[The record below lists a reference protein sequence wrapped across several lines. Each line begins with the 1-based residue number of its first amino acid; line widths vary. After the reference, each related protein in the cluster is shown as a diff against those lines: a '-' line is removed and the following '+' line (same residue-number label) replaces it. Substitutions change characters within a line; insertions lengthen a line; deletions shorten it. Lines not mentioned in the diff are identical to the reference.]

1 MYKTKTSKLKFI
13 LFFIF
18 SSIMSGYQAQNQVKY
33 LTNSEVEE
41 FMVKNAKNYQDKNNG
56 LGIAYELN
64 LKEIPE
70 FIVDEFKAI
79 QEVMDVFMDSK
90 TLKIYIKKTDE
101 DYMDELLNKFITA
114 NKFEDKTINKYIF
127 IY

>member
-18 SSIMSGYQAQNQVKY
+18 SSIMSGSQAQNQVKY

-41 FMVKNAKNYQDKNNG
+41 FMVKNEKNYQDKNNG

>member
-18 SSIMSGYQAQNQVKY
+18 SAIMSSFQAQNQVKY

-41 FMVKNAKNYQDKNNG
+41 FMVKNEKNYQDKNNG
-56 LGIAYELN
+56 LGLAYELN

-70 FIVDEFKAI
+70 FIVDEFKAV